1 MFLYLIVAGI
11 SSLSSSLVHLTSVC
25 FALKLFSFLNFFLF
39 DLICNHI
46 DVRGLCLDLQGAF
59 GALQKICEDSAEFLE
74 KSPDRP
80 LNTLIPK
87 FLQFFKHT
95 SSKIRCVVL
104 YTFGN
109 LCNVW
114 KSLQRYSWVPDLPIW
129 WWFIHR
135 WNLWLNFVV
144 QLFSN
149 LNSWVLWFL
158 STDLMP
164 SLVSIS
170 LSSARHRRLW
180 PTSMSSCRWVHWC
193 LSELWAYNPQTT
205 LSMSVIEKNEY

>member
-25 FALKLFSFLNFFLF
+25 ALIFNLDSLFCTETFFIPKFFPLH
-39 DLICNHI
+39 LICNHI

-104 YTFGN
+104 HTFAN

-114 KSLQRYSWVPDLPIW
+114 KSLQRYS
-129 WWFIHR
+129 
-135 WNLWLNFVV
+135 
-144 QLFSN
+144 
-149 LNSWVLWFL
+149 
-158 STDLMP
+158 
-164 SLVSIS
+164 
-170 LSSARHRRLW
+170 
-180 PTSMSSCRWVHWC
+180 
-193 LSELWAYNPQTT
+193 
-205 LSMSVIEKNEY
+205 